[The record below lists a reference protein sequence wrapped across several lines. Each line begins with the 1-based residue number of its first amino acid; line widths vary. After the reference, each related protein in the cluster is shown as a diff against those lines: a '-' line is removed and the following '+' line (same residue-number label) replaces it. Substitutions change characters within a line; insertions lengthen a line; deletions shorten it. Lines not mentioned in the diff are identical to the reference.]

1 MRNLIMKK
9 MNKIVVASVLALSLS
24 GSMVSANT
32 VTHTVSSAAK
42 SVTQVT
48 ESMRSKS
55 IDRNTLDIYFK
66 TTKGQQMMQVVFD
79 NVKDAKNAEKQINK
93 KKGERKYLD
102 LTKIKGYQGATLVL
116 TNANGVV
123 TKRQKLAKQ
132 VNVNLNKVKSVRDD
146 M

>member
-1 MRNLIMKK
+1 MKK
-9 MNKIVVASVLALSLS
+9 LNKVVVASVLALSLS

-102 LTKIKGYQGATLVL
+102 LTKVKGYQGTMLVL
-116 TNANGVV
+116 TNPNGVV

-132 VNVNLNKVKSVRDD
+132 VNVNLDKVKSVRDD

>member
-1 MRNLIMKK
+1 MKK
-9 MNKIVVASVLALSLS
+9 MNKIVVASVLVLSLS
-24 GSMVSANT
+24 GSVSANT

-48 ESMRSKS
+48 ESMRNKS

-79 NVKDAKNAEKQINK
+79 NVKDAKNAEKQISK

-102 LTKIKGYQGATLVL
+102 LTKVKGYQGTTLVL
-116 TNANGVV
+116 TNPNGVV

-132 VNVNLNKVKSVRDD
+132 VNVNLDKVKSVRDD

>member
-1 MRNLIMKK
+1 
-9 MNKIVVASVLALSLS
+9 MNKIVVASVLVLSLS
-24 GSMVSANT
+24 GSVSANT

-79 NVKDAKNAEKQINK
+79 NVNDAKNAEKQISK

-102 LTKIKGYQGATLVL
+102 LTKVKGYQGTTLVL
-116 TNANGVV
+116 TNPNGVV

-132 VNVNLNKVKSVRDD
+132 VNVNLDKVKSVRDD

>member
-1 MRNLIMKK
+1 MKK
-9 MNKIVVASVLALSLS
+9 MNKIVVASVLVLSLS
-24 GSMVSANT
+24 GSVSANT

-79 NVKDAKNAEKQINK
+79 NVNDAKNSEKQISK

-102 LTKIKGYQGATLVL
+102 LTKVKGYQGTTLVL
-116 TNANGVV
+116 TNPNGVV

-132 VNVNLNKVKSVRDD
+132 VNVNLDKVKSVRDD

>member
-1 MRNLIMKK
+1 MKK
-9 MNKIVVASVLALSLS
+9 LNKVVVASVLALSLS

-48 ESMRSKS
+48 ESMRNKS

-79 NVKDAKNAEKQINK
+79 NVSDAKKAEKQINK

-102 LTKIKGYQGATLVL
+102 LIKVKGYQGTTLVL
-116 TNANGVV
+116 TNPNGVV

-132 VNVNLNKVKSVRDD
+132 VNVNLDKVKSVRDD

>member
-1 MRNLIMKK
+1 MKK
-9 MNKIVVASVLALSLS
+9 LNKVVVASVLALSLS

-66 TTKGQQMMQVVFD
+66 TTKVQQMMQVVFD
-79 NVKDAKNAEKQINK
+79 NVKDAKNAEKQISK

-102 LTKIKGYQGATLVL
+102 LTKVKGYQGTTLVL
-116 TNANGVV
+116 TNPNGVV

-132 VNVNLNKVKSVRDD
+132 VNVNLDKVKSVRDD

>member
-1 MRNLIMKK
+1 MKK

-79 NVKDAKNAEKQINK
+79 NVSDAKNAEKQISK

-102 LTKIKGYQGATLVL
+102 LTKVKGYQGTTLVL
-116 TNANGVV
+116 TNPNGVV

-132 VNVNLNKVKSVRDD
+132 VNVNLDKVKSVRDD

>member
-1 MRNLIMKK
+1 

-24 GSMVSANT
+24 GSVSANT

-79 NVKDAKNAEKQINK
+79 NVSDAKNAEKQISK

-102 LTKIKGYQGATLVL
+102 LTKVKGYQGTTLVL
-116 TNANGVV
+116 TNPNGVV

-132 VNVNLNKVKSVRDD
+132 VNVNLDKVKSVRDD

>member
-1 MRNLIMKK
+1 MKK
-9 MNKIVVASVLALSLS
+9 LNKVVVASVLALSLS

-42 SVTQVT
+42 NVTQVT

-79 NVKDAKNAEKQINK
+79 NVSDAKNAEKQISK

-102 LTKIKGYQGATLVL
+102 LTKVKGYQGTTLVL
-116 TNANGVV
+116 TNPNGVV

-132 VNVNLNKVKSVRDD
+132 VNVNLDKVKSVRDD

>member
-1 MRNLIMKK
+1 MKK
-9 MNKIVVASVLALSLS
+9 LNKVVVASVLALSLS

-79 NVKDAKNAEKQINK
+79 NVSDAKKAEKQINK

-102 LTKIKGYQGATLVL
+102 LIKVKGYQGTTLVL
-116 TNANGVV
+116 TNPNGVV

-132 VNVNLNKVKSVRDD
+132 VNVNLDKVKSVRDD

>member
-1 MRNLIMKK
+1 MKK
-9 MNKIVVASVLALSLS
+9 MNKIVVASVLVLSLS
-24 GSMVSANT
+24 GSVSANT

-48 ESMRSKS
+48 ESMRNKS

-79 NVKDAKNAEKQINK
+79 NVNDAKNAEKQISK

-102 LTKIKGYQGATLVL
+102 LTKVKGYQGTTLVL
-116 TNANGVV
+116 TNPNGVV

-132 VNVNLNKVKSVRDD
+132 VNVNLDKVKSVRDD

>member
-79 NVKDAKNAEKQINK
+79 NVNDAKNAEKQISK

-102 LTKIKGYQGATLVL
+102 LTKVKGYQGTTLVL
-116 TNANGVV
+116 TNLNGVV

-132 VNVNLNKVKSVRDD
+132 VNVNLDKVKSVRDD

>member
-1 MRNLIMKK
+1 MKK
-9 MNKIVVASVLALSLS
+9 LNKVVVASVLALSLS

-79 NVKDAKNAEKQINK
+79 NVNDAKNAEKQISK

-102 LTKIKGYQGATLVL
+102 LTKVKGYQGTTLVL
-116 TNANGVV
+116 TNPNGVV

-132 VNVNLNKVKSVRDD
+132 VNVNLDKVKSVRDD

>member
-1 MRNLIMKK
+1 MKK
-9 MNKIVVASVLALSLS
+9 MNKIVVASVLVLSLS
-24 GSMVSANT
+24 GSVSANT

-79 NVKDAKNAEKQINK
+79 NVNDAKNAEKQISK

-102 LTKIKGYQGATLVL
+102 LTKVKGYQGTTLVL
-116 TNANGVV
+116 TNPNGVV

-132 VNVNLNKVKSVRDD
+132 VNVNLDKVKSVRDD

>member
-1 MRNLIMKK
+1 MKK
-9 MNKIVVASVLALSLS
+9 MNKIVVASVLVLSLS
-24 GSMVSANT
+24 GSVSANT

-48 ESMRSKS
+48 ESMRNKS

-102 LTKIKGYQGATLVL
+102 LTKVKGYQGAMLVL
-116 TNANGVV
+116 TNPNGVV

-132 VNVNLNKVKSVRDD
+132 VNVNLDKVKSVRDD

>member
-1 MRNLIMKK
+1 MKK
-9 MNKIVVASVLALSLS
+9 LNKIVVASVLALSLS

-48 ESMRSKS
+48 ESMRNKS

-79 NVKDAKNAEKQINK
+79 NVSDAKNAERQISK

-102 LTKIKGYQGATLVL
+102 LTKVKGYQGTTLVL
-116 TNANGVV
+116 TNPNGVV

-132 VNVNLNKVKSVRDD
+132 VNVNLDKVKSVRDD

>member
-9 MNKIVVASVLALSLS
+9 MNKIVVASVLVLSLS
-24 GSMVSANT
+24 GSVSANT

-48 ESMRSKS
+48 ESMRNKS

-79 NVKDAKNAEKQINK
+79 NVKDAKNAEKQISK

-102 LTKIKGYQGATLVL
+102 LTKVKGYQGTTLVL
-116 TNANGVV
+116 TNPNGVV

-132 VNVNLNKVKSVRDD
+132 VNVNLDKVKSIRDD

>member
-1 MRNLIMKK
+1 
-9 MNKIVVASVLALSLS
+9 MNKIVVASVLVLSLS
-24 GSMVSANT
+24 GSVSANT

-48 ESMRSKS
+48 ESMRNKS

-79 NVKDAKNAEKQINK
+79 NVKDAKNAEKQISK

-102 LTKIKGYQGATLVL
+102 LTKVKGYQGTTLVL
-116 TNANGVV
+116 TNPNGVV

-132 VNVNLNKVKSVRDD
+132 VNVNLDKVKSVRDD

>member
-1 MRNLIMKK
+1 MKK
-9 MNKIVVASVLALSLS
+9 LNKVVVASVLALSLS

-79 NVKDAKNAEKQINK
+79 NVSDAKNAEKQISK

-102 LTKIKGYQGATLVL
+102 LTKVKGYQGTTLVL
-116 TNANGVV
+116 TNPNGVV

-132 VNVNLNKVKSVRDD
+132 VNVNLDKVKSVRDD

>member
-1 MRNLIMKK
+1 MKK
-9 MNKIVVASVLALSLS
+9 LNKVVVASVLALSLS

-79 NVKDAKNAEKQINK
+79 NVNDAKNAEKQISK

-102 LTKIKGYQGATLVL
+102 LTKVKGYQGTTLVL
-116 TNANGVV
+116 TNPNGVV
-123 TKRQKLAKQ
+123 TKRQKLVKQ
-132 VNVNLNKVKSVRDD
+132 VNVNLDKVKSVRDD

>member
-9 MNKIVVASVLALSLS
+9 MNKIVVASVLVLSLS
-24 GSMVSANT
+24 GSVSANT

-48 ESMRSKS
+48 ESMRNKS

-79 NVKDAKNAEKQINK
+79 NVNDAKNAEKQISK

-102 LTKIKGYQGATLVL
+102 LTKVKGYQGTTLVL
-116 TNANGVV
+116 TNPNGVV

-132 VNVNLNKVKSVRDD
+132 VNVNLDKVKSVRDD

>member
-1 MRNLIMKK
+1 MKK
-9 MNKIVVASVLALSLS
+9 MNKIVVASVLVLSLS
-24 GSMVSANT
+24 GSVSANT

-79 NVKDAKNAEKQINK
+79 NVKDAKNAEKQISK

-102 LTKIKGYQGATLVL
+102 LTKVKGYQGTTLIL
-116 TNANGVV
+116 TNPNGVV

-132 VNVNLNKVKSVRDD
+132 VNVNLDKVKSVRDD

>member
-1 MRNLIMKK
+1 
-9 MNKIVVASVLALSLS
+9 MNKVVVALVLGLLVS
-24 GSMVSANT
+24 GSPIFADA
-32 VTHTVSSAAK
+32 VTNSIHSAAQ

-79 NVKDAKNAEKQINK
+79 NVSDAKNAEKQISK
-93 KKGERKYLD
+93 KKGERRYLD
-102 LTKIKGYQGATLVL
+102 LTKVKGYQGTTLVL
-116 TNANGVV
+116 TNPNGVV

-132 VNVNLNKVKSVRDD
+132 VNVNLDKVKSVRDD

>member
-1 MRNLIMKK
+1 MKK

-24 GSMVSANT
+24 GSVSANT

-79 NVKDAKNAEKQINK
+79 NVSDAKNAEKQISK

-102 LTKIKGYQGATLVL
+102 LTKVKGYQGTTLVL
-116 TNANGVV
+116 TNPNGVV

-132 VNVNLNKVKSVRDD
+132 VNVNLDKVKSVRDD

>member
-1 MRNLIMKK
+1 MKK
-9 MNKIVVASVLALSLS
+9 LNKVVVASVLALSLS

-66 TTKGQQMMQVVFD
+66 TTKGQQMMQVVFN
-79 NVKDAKNAEKQINK
+79 NVKDAKNAEKQISK

-102 LTKIKGYQGATLVL
+102 LTKVKGYQGTTLVL
-116 TNANGVV
+116 TNPNGVV

-132 VNVNLNKVKSVRDD
+132 VNINLDKVKSVRDD

>member
-1 MRNLIMKK
+1 MKK
-9 MNKIVVASVLALSLS
+9 LNKVVVASVLALSLS
-24 GSMVSANT
+24 GSMISANT

-42 SVTQVT
+42 SVAQVT

-79 NVKDAKNAEKQINK
+79 NVKDAKNAEKQVSK

-102 LTKIKGYQGATLVL
+102 LTKVKGYQDTTLVL
-116 TNANGVV
+116 TNPNGVV

-132 VNVNLNKVKSVRDD
+132 VNVNLDKVKSVRDD

>member
-1 MRNLIMKK
+1 MKK
-9 MNKIVVASVLALSLS
+9 LNKVVVASVLALSLS

-79 NVKDAKNAEKQINK
+79 NVSDAKNAEKQISK

-102 LTKIKGYQGATLVL
+102 LTKVKGYQGTTLVL
-116 TNANGVV
+116 TNPNGVV

-132 VNVNLNKVKSVRDD
+132 VNINLDKVKSVRDD

>member
-1 MRNLIMKK
+1 MKK
-9 MNKIVVASVLALSLS
+9 MNKIVVASVLVLSLS
-24 GSMVSANT
+24 GSVSANT

-42 SVTQVT
+42 NVTQVT

-66 TTKGQQMMQVVFD
+66 TAKGQQMMQVVFD
-79 NVKDAKNAEKQINK
+79 NVKDAKNAEKQISK

-102 LTKIKGYQGATLVL
+102 LTKVKGYQGTTLVL
-116 TNANGVV
+116 TNPNGVV

-132 VNVNLNKVKSVRDD
+132 VNVNLDKVKSVRDD

>member
-1 MRNLIMKK
+1 MKK
-9 MNKIVVASVLALSLS
+9 MNKIVVASVLVLSLS
-24 GSMVSANT
+24 GSVSANT

-42 SVTQVT
+42 NVTQVT

-66 TTKGQQMMQVVFD
+66 TAKGQQMMQVVFD
-79 NVKDAKNAEKQINK
+79 NVKDAKNAEKQISK
-93 KKGERKYLD
+93 KKGERQYLD
-102 LTKIKGYQGATLVL
+102 LAKVKGYQGTTLVL
-116 TNANGVV
+116 TNPNGVV

-132 VNVNLNKVKSVRDD
+132 VNVNLDKVKSVRDD

>member
-1 MRNLIMKK
+1 MKK
-9 MNKIVVASVLALSLS
+9 LNKVVVASVLALSLS
-24 GSMVSANT
+24 GSVSANT

-48 ESMRSKS
+48 ESMRSRS

-79 NVKDAKNAEKQINK
+79 NVSDAKNAEKQISK

-102 LTKIKGYQGATLVL
+102 LTKVKGYQGTTLVL
-116 TNANGVV
+116 TNPNGVV

-132 VNVNLNKVKSVRDD
+132 VNVNLDKVKSVRDD

>member
-9 MNKIVVASVLALSLS
+9 MNKIVVASVLVLSLS
-24 GSMVSANT
+24 GSVSANT

-48 ESMRSKS
+48 ESMRNKS

-79 NVKDAKNAEKQINK
+79 NVKDAKNAEKQISK

-102 LTKIKGYQGATLVL
+102 LTKVKGYQGTTLVL
-116 TNANGVV
+116 TNPNGVV

-132 VNVNLNKVKSVRDD
+132 VNVNLDKVKSVRDD

>member
-9 MNKIVVASVLALSLS
+9 MNKIVVASVLVLSLS
-24 GSMVSANT
+24 GSVSANT

-79 NVKDAKNAEKQINK
+79 NVKDAKNAEKQISK

-102 LTKIKGYQGATLVL
+102 LTKVKGYQGTTLIL
-116 TNANGVV
+116 TNPNGVV

-132 VNVNLNKVKSVRDD
+132 VNVNLDKVKSVRDD

>member
-1 MRNLIMKK
+1 MKK
-9 MNKIVVASVLALSLS
+9 LNKVVVAFVLALSLS

-48 ESMRSKS
+48 ESMRNKS

-79 NVKDAKNAEKQINK
+79 NVSDAKKAEKQINK

-102 LTKIKGYQGATLVL
+102 LIKVKGYQGTTLVL
-116 TNANGVV
+116 TNPNGVV

-132 VNVNLNKVKSVRDD
+132 VNVNLDKVKSVRDD

>member
-1 MRNLIMKK
+1 MKK
-9 MNKIVVASVLALSLS
+9 LNKVVVASVLALSLS

-48 ESMRSKS
+48 ESMRNKS

-66 TTKGQQMMQVVFD
+66 TTKGQQMMQVVVD
-79 NVKDAKNAEKQINK
+79 NVSDAKKAEKQINK

-102 LTKIKGYQGATLVL
+102 LIKVKGYQGTTLVL
-116 TNANGVV
+116 TNPNGVV

-132 VNVNLNKVKSVRDD
+132 VNVNLDKVKSVRDD